1 MIRKEAM
8 KDSNIWQNIGEV
20 AVQTSNLT
28 LSVHSYAL
36 LRLILRSLPVSKLLS
51 PFKG

>member
-36 LRLILRSLPVSKLLS
+36 LRLILRFPAGVKAAFPL
-51 PFKG
+51 